1 MRLTLVVLAA
11 TAGLSSLFL
20 VVPTA
25 PAQEAPAEPPPAVV
39 AVAAVTS
46 EQMAETVTVP
56 GSVVSRSDS
65 KIAAEVAGRVE
76 WVAEVG
82 AVIEAGGAVARID
95 SALLK
100 LQARSAE
107 ASVKRLEAQL
117 NFLNGEVA
125 RLEELIGKGSATR
138 QRLDEAR
145 SQREMARQEL
155 AEAQV
160 VLERANYDLEHAEVK
175 SPFPGRIVKRLIEPG
190 EFIERG
196 AATAR
201 VVDTSALE
209 VIAQIPIASVAQ
221 LKEGDKVTIEGPG
234 ATTDAVV
241 RALVPVGD
249 EVSRS
254 AEMRATLDGAQWLIG
269 TAVKVATPNAPATAV
284 LAVPRDAILLKAEG
298 SAVFRIGVGE
308 VAELVPVQVGLS
320 AGDLVAVTGGLNA
333 GDRVVIRGGET
344 LQPGQKVQVQAENGP
359 NASVP
364 SRPG

>member
-1 MRLTLVVLAA
+1 MRLTLAALASA
-11 TAGLSSLFL
+11 AGLSALFL
-20 VVPTA
+20 AVPSA
-25 PAQEAPAEPPPAVV
+25 PAQDAPSEPPPPVV
-39 AVAAVTS
+39 VVAAVTT
-46 EQMAETVTVP
+46 ERMAETVTVP
-56 GSVVSRSDS
+56 GSVVSRNDS

-82 AVIEAGGAVARID
+82 AVIEAGGPVARID

-107 ASVKRLEAQL
+107 ASLKRLEAQL
-117 NFLNGEVA
+117 VFLNAEVA

-145 SQREMARQEL
+145 SQRDMARQEL

-160 VLERANYDLEHAEVK
+160 QLERANYDLEHSEVK
-175 SPFPGRIVKRLIEPG
+175 SPFPGRVVKRLIEPG
-190 EFIERG
+190 EYIERG

-201 VVDTSALE
+201 VVDTTALE
-209 VIAQIPIASVAQ
+209 VSAQIPIASVAQ

-234 ATTDAVV
+234 ATAAAVV

-269 TAVKVATPNAPATAV
+269 TAVKVATPNAPAAEV
-284 LAVPRDAILLKAEG
+284 VAVPRDAVLLKTDG
-298 SAVFRIGVGE
+298 SAVFRIGEGE
-308 VAELVPVQVGLS
+308 IAELVPVQVGLS
-320 AGDLVAVTGGLNA
+320 AGDRVAVIGGLHP
-333 GDRVVIRGGET
+333 GDRVVVRGGET
-344 LQPGQKVQVQAENGP
+344 LQAGQKVQVQAENGP
-359 NASVP
+359 NASMP